1 MTTLMVIYELH
12 LLIFKMSNV
21 SSYCEAYKR
30 LLTPHVRSIPSKRKI
45 FSSSHSLSLF
55 LSFSQHFSSL
65 ISFSPLYIYIY
76 IYIIKVIHSH
86 LYFYLSHIYSHFTI
100 IITKKV
106 KTNQIEMAML
116 QGVYFDIL
124 KTTTRFITNLTGFI

>member
-1 MTTLMVIYELH
+1 MVIYELH
-12 LLIFKMSNV
+12 LLIFKMSNG
-21 SSYCEAYKR
+21 SSYCEAYRR

-45 FSSSHSLSLF
+45 FSSS
-55 LSFSQHFSSL
+55 LSFILSTFLFFDFFLPS
-65 ISFSPLYIYIY
+65 

-100 IITKKV
+100 IITNKV
-106 KTNQIEMAML
+106 KTNQIETAIL